1 MNQPQRPDPLA
12 ILKEWQT
19 QLEKF
24 STESFNIEEFGENIA
39 QIMSQMGI
47 GHDADLH
54 TQFFEVPLRR
64 VEKAHIRLDPSVGH
78 VKISALPPHSR
89 NLLYAEVCT
98 IGRAEVLSTT
108 DHQATTLQLR
118 QRRTHYVDILQPVKD
133 VVDTVA
139 HNHEL
144 MWNIQLSPNLPIT
157 LDIRAGFTL
166 DVIDLQGLNVAKLLL
181 DCGSGATT
189 LTFAPAT
196 IEAQIKSGMGQT
208 SLYLPDKARVDLV
221 MENGAGLTEIFCQRA
236 SLYAHIMGGV
246 GNCEIT
252 LPSEH
257 PFRIQG
263 ESGLGNIIVP
273 ERVNPLTLET
283 DFISESGTWKT
294 HDYEQAFSKVD
305 IRFDGGV
312 GSLIVQEAQA
322 NA

>member
-24 STESFNIEEFGENIA
+24 SVEPFNIEEFGENVA

-54 TQFFEVPLRR
+54 TKFFEVPLRSI
-64 VEKAHIRLDPSVGH
+64 EKAHIRLDPSVGH
-78 VKISALPPHSR
+78 VKISALPPTSR

-98 IGRAEVLSTT
+98 IGRAEVLSST
-108 DHQATTLQLR
+108 DHQATTIQLR
-118 QRRTHYVDILQPVKD
+118 QRRTQYVDILQPVKD

-144 MWNIQLSPNLPIT
+144 MWNIQLSPNVALT

-166 DVIDLQGLNVAKLLL
+166 DLIDLQGLNISKLLL

-189 LTFAPAT
+189 LTFASSST
-196 IEAQIKSGMGQT
+196 EAHIKSGMGQT
-208 SLYLPDKARVDLV
+208 TLLLPDKARVDLV

-236 SLYAHIMGGV
+236 SLFANIMGGV

-252 LPSEH
+252 LPAEH

-273 ERVNPLTLET
+273 DRVNPLTLET

-294 HDYEQAFSKVD
+294 HDYEQAFNKVD
-305 IRFDGGV
+305 IHFDGGV
-312 GSLIVQEAQA
+312 GSLIVRETAA
-322 NA
+322 ND

>member
-39 QIMSQMGI
+39 QVMSQMGI

-54 TQFFEVPLRR
+54 TQFFDVPLRP

-78 VKISALPPHSR
+78 VKISALPATSR

-98 IGRAEVLSTT
+98 IGRAEVLSST
-108 DHQATTLQLR
+108 DHQVTSIQLR
-118 QRRTHYVDILQPVKD
+118 QRRTQYVDILQPVKD

-166 DVIDLQGLNVAKLLL
+166 DWIDLQGLNIDKLLL

-189 LTFAPAT
+189 LTFASSNT
-196 IEAQIKSGMGQT
+196 EAQIKSGMGQT
-208 SLYLPDKARVDLV
+208 SLHLPDKARVDLV

-273 ERVNPLTLET
+273 DRVNPLMLET

-294 HDYEQAFSKVD
+294 HDYEQAFNKVD

-312 GSLIVQEAQA
+312 GSLIVREAQA
-322 NA
+322 HA